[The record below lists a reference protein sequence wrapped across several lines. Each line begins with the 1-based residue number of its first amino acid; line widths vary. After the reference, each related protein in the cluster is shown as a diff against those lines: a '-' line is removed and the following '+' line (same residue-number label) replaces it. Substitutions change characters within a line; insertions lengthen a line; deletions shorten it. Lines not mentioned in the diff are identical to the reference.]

1 MPACDGWERE
11 REWVRGTD
19 LECIRREKRVHRHRH
34 IHVYIYRRI
43 YYTTRSGN
51 GGGTVTYCYGT
62 RAYCM
67 YTLRSINGARA
78 GRGRTG
84 GGGVVVRG
92 PQADDRLTD
101 KVKMRAARK
110 TPIIISPLRPLP
122 PVDSGFPFRVTHRG
136 PDVCV
141 CWAAQQPLFAA
152 VSRPRALRTSIAHE
166 PAGYIIIII
175 HTLRLHTHTH
185 TCGASWHS
193 GSVRQKIA
201 CIMFR
206 GSEKKNEFLFGVL
219 AVRSRF
225 AMSRRPPESVWRKQ
239 T

>member
-110 TPIIISPLRPLP
+110 TPIIISPLPPPSAGRFRISVPRNTSRSRCVCMLSRAATPFCRRLP
-122 PVDSGFPFRVTHRG
+122 PPRPSH
-136 PDVCV
+136 
-141 CWAAQQPLFAA
+141 LH
-152 VSRPRALRTSIAHE
+152 RPRT
-166 PAGYIIIII
+166 G
-175 HTLRLHTHTH
+175 RLYYYYYTHSAVTHTHTH
-185 TCGASWHS
+185 MWSIVAQ
-193 GSVRQKIA
+193 R
-201 CIMFR
+201 
-206 GSEKKNEFLFGVL
+206 
-219 AVRSRF
+219 
-225 AMSRRPPESVWRKQ
+225 
-239 T
+239 